1 MSADTTDVTEPTL
14 ASFPPTRRQVVERL
28 KVLGEAS
35 AARLAE
41 ELDLTPAAVRLQL
54 SELEDMGFVAHR
66 RAGQSA
72 RRGRPTH
79 HYSLTPA
86 AGSLFPQRYGD
97 LTNELLDYV
106 AADDPELVGA
116 LFERRRQRRADA
128 ARARLER
135 KPFAE
140 RVVELARILAEDGYL
155 AFAEPVDDGE
165 ASTGAWRI
173 VERNCAIL
181 DVALK
186 YGNAC
191 SSELAFLRD
200 VMPDATVER
209 VSHIVAGSH
218 ACGYEITPRE
228 SSRDS
233 A

>member
-1 MSADTTDVTEPTL
+1 VTEPAL
-14 ASFPPTRRQVVERL
+14 ASLPPTRRQVVERL
-28 KVLGEAS
+28 KSLGEAT
-35 AARLAE
+35 AADLAS
-41 ELDLTPAAVRLQL
+41 ELSLTPAAVRLQL
-54 SELEDMGFVAHR
+54 AELEEMGFVAHR
-66 RAGQSA
+66 RGGDADGDGRSA

-79 HYSLTPA
+79 CYSLTPA
-86 AGSLFPQRYGD
+86 AGRLFPQRYGD

-106 AADDPELVGA
+106 ADDDPALVGA

-128 ARARLER
+128 ARARLAG
-135 KPFAE
+135 KPSFGE
-140 RVVELARILAEDGYL
+140 RVVELAAILHDDGYL
-155 AFAEPVDDGE
+155 ASAEPIPGRDD
-165 ASTGAWRI
+165 GAWRI

-218 ACGYEITPRE
+218 ACGYELVPAEVRV
-228 SSRDS
+228 
-233 A
+233 